1 MKLILILILFQFAVA
16 ISRSTILVHSA
27 AMNASDS
34 DNITEDTKCITL
46 QFMFKD
52 YHFDLLIL
60 QVFYIITSLLIVVS
74 NALLL
79 TKLICKNVKSRADKL
94 FIILSL
100 SDVCVGLV
108 SIPVLSFPLF
118 IRDLNLVCKLSPLLL
133 FFLFTPFI
141 FSWFM
146 VIVISVDRVLM
157 ITKGHNYKKIMTMKV
172 LYGIVAILIVKDVSL
187 SLYMSFNDT
196 FLQETSK
203 FILYSQFICEI
214 VAIGVTVVVYL
225 YLLFF
230 VRSKSKALSKSKHG
244 GHNVNKK
251 LLNTV
256 VCIFICLL
264 IFTLPQFAGMALAEI
279 IEIKNPIIFRN
290 ITYWQWILVYSNCYA
305 NAFILLYNS
314 KKEIKKTHGFMETKV
329 TSGLSA
335 AKSIQSARSSFDNI
349 AYTKE

>member
-1 MKLILILILFQFAVA
+1 
-16 ISRSTILVHSA
+16 
-27 AMNASDS
+27 MNASDS
-34 DNITEDTKCITL
+34 DNITEDTKCIIL

-60 QVFYIITSLLIVVS
+60 QIFYIITSLVIVVS

-79 TKLICKNVKSRADKL
+79 AKLIRKKVKSRADKL
-94 FIILSL
+94 FTILSL
-100 SDVCVGLV
+100 SDSCVGLV
-108 SIPVLSFPLF
+108 SIPVLSVPLF

-157 ITKGHNYKKIMTMKV
+157 ITKTHDYKKIVTMKV
-172 LYGIVAILIVKDVSL
+172 LYGIVAILIVKDISL
-187 SLYMSFNDT
+187 SLYMSFNDI
-196 FLQETSK
+196 FLQKTSK
-203 FILYSQFICEI
+203 FILYSQFICE
-214 VAIGVTVVVYL
+214 VVGIGVTVVIYL

-244 GHNVNKK
+244 GHHVDKK
-251 LLNTV
+251 LFNTV
-256 VCIFICLL
+256 VYIFICLL

-305 NAFILLYNS
+305 NAIILLYNS
-314 KKEIKKTHGFMETKV
+314 KKERKKTHGFMETKL
-329 TSGLSA
+329 TSDLRA
-335 AKSIQSARSSFDNI
+335 PKSIQLVRPSFDNTTYI
-349 AYTKE
+349 QE